1 VRFGRREFLKAGLLA
16 AGATVLGAQAP
27 APPDIELEAPLSPP
41 PLDVSVLARFVDRLP
56 IPPQARPVE
65 SGGRDGKETASSVAR
80 YRIEMREFF
89 GRAHRDLPAARM
101 WGYEGASPGP
111 TFEVRKDRPIEIEWI
126 NRLPTAH
133 LFAVDTSLHG
143 AEADKPRVRTVVHVH
158 GARVTPD
165 NDGYPE
171 KWFAAG
177 GSALYHYPN
186 AQDAAM
192 LWYHDHALGI
202 TRLNIFAGLFGVY
215 FIRDE
220 VEDALG
226 LPRGRYEIPLL
237 VCDRAFD
244 RRGQLDYPIGP
255 LFGHPWVPEFSGNAI
270 LLNGKLFPFIEVEPA
285 LYRLRVV
292 NVSNGRTFTISLS
305 SGLPLFQIGSDQGLL
320 AAPVETRVVE
330 LAPAERADLMIDF
343 RGNGGRTVTL
353 QNEGAEIMQFRISTG
368 ATSPQRPLPSRLRD
382 VKRMAPS
389 RAARTR
395 ILTLDEY
402 FDSRGRVVRSLLNGT
417 RWSAPVT
424 ERPRLGSTE
433 IWALVNLT
441 RDAHP
446 VHLHGVRFQ
455 VLDRRAIDVAAF
467 QKNRSLV
474 YTGTAKEPSA
484 AESGWKDTVRADP
497 GAVTR
502 IIVPFESFAGLYS
515 WHCHILEHEDNEMM
529 RPFEIVAANSNRKS
543 LSG

>member
-1 VRFGRREFLKAGLLA
+1 MRVGRREFLKAGLLA
-16 AGATVLGAQAP
+16 ASATVLGAQTP

-41 PLDVSVLARFVDRLP
+41 PLDVSALARFVDRLP
-56 IPPQARPVE
+56 IPPQARPIE
-65 SGGRDGKETASSVAR
+65 SGGRDGKEAASAPAR

-89 GRAHRDLPAARM
+89 GRVHRDLPAARM
-101 WGYEGASPGP
+101 WGYEGGSPGP
-111 TFEVRKDRPIEIEWI
+111 TFEVRKDRPIEIEWV
-126 NRLPTAH
+126 NRLPRAH
-133 LFAVDTSLHG
+133 LFAVDTSIHG

-158 GARVTPD
+158 GARVSAD

-171 KWFAAG
+171 KWFASG
-177 GSALYHYPN
+177 GSALYDYPN
-186 AQDAAM
+186 RQDAAM

-202 TRLNIFAGLFGVY
+202 TRLNIFAGLFGAY

-226 LPRGRYEIPLL
+226 LPCGRYEIPLL

-255 LFGHPWVPEFSGNAI
+255 LFGHPWVPEFSGNAVV
-270 LLNGKLFPFIEVEPA
+270 LNGKLFPFIEVEPA

-305 SGLPLFQIGSDQGLL
+305 SGLSFFQIGSDQGLL
-320 AAPVETRVVE
+320 AAPVEARAVE
-330 LAPAERADLMIDF
+330 IAPAERADLIFDF
-343 RGNGGRTVTL
+343 RRNGGRTVAL
-353 QNEGAEIMQFRISTG
+353 QNEGTEIMQFRISTG
-368 ATSPQRPLPSRLRD
+368 ATPLQRPLPSRLRD
-382 VKRMAPS
+382 VERIAPS
-389 RAARTR
+389 RAVRTR

-402 FDSRGRVVRSLLNGT
+402 FDSRGRVVRSLLNRT

-424 ERPRLGSTE
+424 ERPRLGTTE

-484 AESGWKDTVRADP
+484 GESGWKDTVRADP

-515 WHCHILEHEDNEMM
+515 WHCHILEHEDHEMM
-529 RPFEIVAANSNRKS
+529 RPFEIVAADQTGNR
-543 LSG
+543 